1 MSRQPKMTHEMSES
15 LVMKAAREQ
24 FASLGYHGARMSDV
38 AECSGVNKRL
48 VYEIV
53 SDKENLY
60 LAVLSDVSREFG
72 AAVSAGMAEMDDA
85 AFKSIADVYRM
96 AFDLIS
102 RYHAFSR
109 LLTWEWLCETIQ
121 GARILT
127 EMRNFCEK
135 IHAVALRVDKTGS
148 THLKEFDVA
157 LEAMILRFAMQESVA
172 ETHVAELKGIAAA
185 LFSAIEK

>member
-1 MSRQPKMTHEMSES
+1 MSRQPKMTHKMSES

-38 AECSGVNKRL
+38 ADSSGVNKRL

-72 AAVSAGMAEMDDA
+72 AAASAKMAEINDET
-85 AFKSIADVYRM
+85 FKTVADVYRM
-96 AFDLIS
+96 AFDLVT

-135 IHAVALRVDKTGS
+135 IHAIALRVDKNGR
-148 THLKEFDVA
+148 THLKDFDVA
-157 LEAMILRFAMQESVA
+157 LEAMILRFAMQEPVA
-172 ETHVAELKGIAAA
+172 ETYVAHLQGIAAT